1 MLCNCYLLLSTC
13 YLLAIQ
19 QFLAQMQLCIPKA
32 PYFFVGATLRGPSSV
47 HLKGSCDLVDHLLE
61 IQRVSILI
69 AFQEDEPLV
78 KVLSCNS
85 ILLILSV
92 FFLFQAHT

>member
-1 MLCNCYLLLSTC
+1 M
-13 YLLAIQ
+13 I
-19 QFLAQMQLCIPKA
+19 I
-32 PYFFVGATLRGPSSV
+32 
-47 HLKGSCDLVDHLLE
+47 
-61 IQRVSILI
+61 RVSILI

-92 FFLFQAHT
+92 FFFVPSTYLIMSSAGEPWKTVQEITIGAHKHRISDV